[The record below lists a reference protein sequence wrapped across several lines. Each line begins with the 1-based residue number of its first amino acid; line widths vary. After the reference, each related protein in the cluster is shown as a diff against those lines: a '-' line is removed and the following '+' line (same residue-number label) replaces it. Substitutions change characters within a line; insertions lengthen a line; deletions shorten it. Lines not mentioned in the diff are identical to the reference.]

1 MIQALANM
9 DSLESYVLPDIER
22 REAGVALYTPT
33 LVKYTATITHSRAG
47 ASKALGVVRKGKQEQ
62 VVTNAAAGT
71 Q

>member
-1 MIQALANM
+1 M
-9 DSLESYVLPDIER
+9 PDIER